1 MRAHTKTCHQ
11 ETHLS
16 DAREKIDEA
25 ELLLGNWAYLRCMY
39 DVDGGRQPGMQV
51 QNNIGNSEPEAL

>member
-1 MRAHTKTCHQ
+1 MRAHTKTCQQ

-25 ELLLGNWAYLRCMY
+25 ELLLGNWAYLSCMY
-39 DVDGGRQPGMQV
+39 DVDGGR
-51 QNNIGNSEPEAL
+51 

>member
-25 ELLLGNWAYLRCMY
+25 ELLLGN
-39 DVDGGRQPGMQV
+39 
-51 QNNIGNSEPEAL
+51 